1 VISFKEYID
10 VEEQLFDQFL
20 DEMTDEEI
28 VEFCNSIDEALPRIY
43 SNKFKGG
50 NPRVQRIDR
59 STKRKRSILYRR
71 HRQMIKR
78 QQTKYRRTSK
88 YKQYKRRQKLFFRRG
103 RTTTGKYIRKK
114 KVI

>member
-1 VISFKEYID
+1 
-10 VEEQLFDQFL
+10 
-20 DEMTDEEI
+20 
-28 VEFCNSIDEALPRIY
+28 
-43 SNKFKGG
+43 
-50 NPRVQRIDR
+50 
-59 STKRKRSILYRR
+59 
-71 HRQMIKR
+71 MIKR